1 MKKFNKYHN
10 FYNQQICIKKYIS
23 TNNSDVTNNNIN
35 NSNYLFFLGGFV
47 EGEGS
52 NSISVSV
59 NKNFKYGVSLQPVF
73 NVAQHKNGL
82 KILYSFKELFGVG
95 SIVQKSGSED
105 V

>member
-10 FYNQQICIKKYIS
+10 FYNQQIYIKKYIS
-23 TNNSDVTNNNIN
+23 TNNSDVIN